1 MKIVC
6 SGRQMSVRDNL
17 KEMAEKK
24 LSVLNKYFSDDVT
37 ANVTFKVRRDVEII
51 EVTIQM
57 RNTLFR
63 SEEGADTFRTALD
76 KAVDTLERQI
86 RRNKTRLQKRIR
98 EGAFAAPAAF
108 PDGPDYEE
116 EPEFSIRTKTYPV
129 RPMSVEE
136 AILQMNLLEHQFFVF
151 VDDVDVKIRHG
162 KSHRSDLRFREIRR
176 ADDD

>member
-1 MKIVC
+1 
-6 SGRQMSVRDNL
+6 MSVRDNL
-17 KEMAEKK
+17 REMAEKK
-24 LSVLNKYFSDDVT
+24 LSTLNKYLSDDVT
-37 ANVTFKVRRDVEII
+37 ANVTFKVRRETEII

-57 RNTLFR
+57 GNTLFR

-108 PDGPDYEE
+108 PEGPDYEE
-116 EPEFSIRTKTYPV
+116 EPEFSIRTKTYPI

-151 VDDVDVKIRHG
+151 IDDVDQETRVVY
-162 KSHRSDLRFREIRR
+162 RR
-176 ADDD
+176 KDGGYGLIIPE

>member
-17 KEMAEKK
+17 REMAEKK
-24 LSVLNKYFSDDVT
+24 LSALNKYFSDDVT
-37 ANVTFKVRRDVEII
+37 ANVTFKVRRDTEII

-108 PDGPDYEE
+108 PEGPDYEE
-116 EPEFSIRTKTYPV
+116 EPEFSIRTKTYPI

-151 VDDVDVKIRHG
+151 VDDVDQETRVVYR
-162 KSHRSDLRFREIRR
+162 
-176 ADDD
+176 

>member
-1 MKIVC
+1 MKSVC
-6 SGRQMSVRDNL
+6 SGRHMSVRDDL
-17 KEMAEKK
+17 RELAQKK
-24 LSVLNKYFSDDVT
+24 LSALNKYFSDDVT
-37 ANVTFKVRRDVEII
+37 ANVTFKVRRDTEII

-57 RNTLFR
+57 GNTLFR

-108 PDGPDYEE
+108 PEGPDYEE
-116 EPEFSIRTKTYPV
+116 EPEFSIRTKTYPI

-136 AILQMNLLEHQFFVF
+136 AILQMNLLEHQFYVF
-151 VDDVDVKIRHG
+151 VDDVDQETRVVY
-162 KSHRSDLRFREIRR
+162 RR
-176 ADDD
+176 KDGGYGLIIPE

>member
-1 MKIVC
+1 
-6 SGRQMSVRDNL
+6 MSVRDNL
-17 KEMAEKK
+17 REMAEKK
-24 LSVLNKYFSDDVT
+24 LSALNKYFSDDVT
-37 ANVTFKVRRDVEII
+37 ANVTFKVRRDTEII

-57 RNTLFR
+57 GNTLFR

-108 PDGPDYEE
+108 PEGPDYEE
-116 EPEFSIRTKTYPV
+116 EPEFSIRTKTYPI

-151 VDDVDVKIRHG
+151 VDDVDQETRVVY
-162 KSHRSDLRFREIRR
+162 RR
-176 ADDD
+176 KDGGYGLIIPE

>member
-1 MKIVC
+1 
-6 SGRQMSVRDNL
+6 MSVRDNL
-17 KEMAEKK
+17 REMAEKK

-151 VDDVDVKIRHG
+151 VDDVDQETRVVY
-162 KSHRSDLRFREIRR
+162 RR
-176 ADDD
+176 KDGGYGLIIPE

>member
-17 KEMAEKK
+17 REMAEKK
-24 LSVLNKYFSDDVT
+24 LSALNKYFSDDVT
-37 ANVTFKVRRDVEII
+37 ANVTFKVRRDTEII

-57 RNTLFR
+57 GNTLFR

-76 KAVDTLERQI
+76 QAVDTLERQI

-98 EGAFAAPAAF
+98 EGAFAEPAF

-116 EPEFSIRTKTYPV
+116 EPEFEIRTKTYPI

-151 VDDVDVKIRHG
+151 VDDVDQETRVVY
-162 KSHRSDLRFREIRR
+162 RR
-176 ADDD
+176 KDGGYGLIIPE

>member
-6 SGRQMSVRDNL
+6 SGRQMSVRDDL
-17 KEMAEKK
+17 RELAQKK
-24 LSVLNKYFSDDVT
+24 LSALNKYFSDDVT
-37 ANVTFKVRRDVEII
+37 ANVTFKVRRDTEII

-108 PDGPDYEE
+108 PEGPDYEE
-116 EPEFSIRTKTYPV
+116 EPEFSIRTKTYPI

-151 VDDVDVKIRHG
+151 VDDVDQETRVVY
-162 KSHRSDLRFREIRR
+162 RR
-176 ADDD
+176 KDGGYGLIIPE

>member
-17 KEMAEKK
+17 REMAEKK
-24 LSVLNKYFSDDVT
+24 LSTLSKFFSDDVT
-37 ANVTFKVRRDVEII
+37 ANVTFKVRRDTEII

-57 RNTLFR
+57 GNTLFR

-86 RRNKTRLQKRIR
+86 RRNKTRLQKRLR
-98 EGAFAAPAAF
+98 AGAFDEPPAF

-116 EPEFSIRTKTYPV
+116 EPEFEIRTKTYPI

-151 VDDVDVKIRHG
+151 VDDVD
-162 KSHRSDLRFREIRR
+162 RETRVVYRR
-176 ADDD
+176 KDGGYGLIIPE

>member
-17 KEMAEKK
+17 REMAEKK

-98 EGAFAAPAAF
+98 EGAFAEPADF
-108 PDGPDYEE
+108 PEGPDYEE
-116 EPEFSIRTKTYPV
+116 EPEFLIRTKTYPV

-151 VDDVDVKIRHG
+151 VDDVDQETRVVY
-162 KSHRSDLRFREIRR
+162 RR
-176 ADDD
+176 KDGGYGLIIPE

>member
-6 SGRQMSVRDNL
+6 SGRQMSVRDDL
-17 KEMAEKK
+17 RELAQKK
-24 LSVLNKYFSDDVT
+24 LSALNKYFSDDVT
-37 ANVTFKVRRDVEII
+37 ANVTFKVRRDTEII

-57 RNTLFR
+57 GNTLFR
-63 SEEGADTFRTALD
+63 SEEGEDTFRTALD

-108 PDGPDYEE
+108 PEGPDYEE
-116 EPEFSIRTKTYPV
+116 EPEFSIRTKTYPI

-151 VDDVDVKIRHG
+151 VDDVDQETRVVY
-162 KSHRSDLRFREIRR
+162 RR
-176 ADDD
+176 KDGGYGLIIPE

>member
-1 MKIVC
+1 
-6 SGRQMSVRDNL
+6 MSVRDDL
-17 KEMAEKK
+17 RELASKK
-24 LSVLNKYFSDDVT
+24 LSALNKYFSDDVT
-37 ANVTFKVRRDVEII
+37 ANVTFKVRRDTEII

-57 RNTLFR
+57 GNTLFR

-108 PDGPDYEE
+108 PEGPDYEE
-116 EPEFSIRTKTYPV
+116 EPEFSIRTKTYPI

-151 VDDVDVKIRHG
+151 VDDVDQETRVVY
-162 KSHRSDLRFREIRR
+162 RR
-176 ADDD
+176 KDGGYGLIIPE

>member
-1 MKIVC
+1 
-6 SGRQMSVRDNL
+6 MSVRDNL
-17 KEMAEKK
+17 REMAEKK
-24 LSVLNKYFSDDVT
+24 LSTLNKYFSDDVT
-37 ANVTFKVRRDVEII
+37 ANVTFKVRRDTEII

-57 RNTLFR
+57 GNTLFR

-108 PDGPDYEE
+108 PEGPDYEE
-116 EPEFSIRTKTYPV
+116 EPEFSIRTKTYPI

-151 VDDVDVKIRHG
+151 IDDVDQETRVVY
-162 KSHRSDLRFREIRR
+162 RR
-176 ADDD
+176 KDGGYGLIIPE

>member
-17 KEMAEKK
+17 REMAEKK

-151 VDDVDVKIRHG
+151 VDDVDQETRVVY
-162 KSHRSDLRFREIRR
+162 RR
-176 ADDD
+176 KDGGYGLIIPE

>member
-6 SGRQMSVRDNL
+6 SGRQMSVRDDL
-17 KEMAEKK
+17 RELAQKK
-24 LSVLNKYFSDDVT
+24 LSALNKYFSDNVT
-37 ANVTFKVRRDVEII
+37 ANVTFKVRRDTEII

-57 RNTLFR
+57 GNTLFR

-108 PDGPDYEE
+108 PEGPDYEE
-116 EPEFSIRTKTYPV
+116 EPEFSIRTKTYPI

-151 VDDVDVKIRHG
+151 VDDVDQETRVVY
-162 KSHRSDLRFREIRR
+162 RR
-176 ADDD
+176 KDGGYGLIIPE

>member
-6 SGRQMSVRDNL
+6 SGRQMSVRDDL
-17 KEMAEKK
+17 RELAQKK
-24 LSVLNKYFSDDVT
+24 LSELNKYFSDNVT
-37 ANVTFKVRRDVEII
+37 ANVTFKVRRDTEII

-57 RNTLFR
+57 GNTLFR

-86 RRNKTRLQKRIR
+86 RRNKTRLQKRLR
-98 EGAFAAPAAF
+98 EGAFDEATAF

-116 EPEFSIRTKTYPV
+116 EPEFEIRTKTYPI

-151 VDDVDVKIRHG
+151 IDDVDQETRVVY
-162 KSHRSDLRFREIRR
+162 RR
-176 ADDD
+176 KDGGYGLIIPE

>member
-1 MKIVC
+1 
-6 SGRQMSVRDNL
+6 MSVRDNL
-17 KEMAEKK
+17 REMAEKK
-24 LSVLNKYFSDDVT
+24 LSTLNKYFSDDVT
-37 ANVTFKVRRDVEII
+37 ANVTFKVRRETEII

-57 RNTLFR
+57 GNTLFR

-108 PDGPDYEE
+108 PEGPDYEE
-116 EPEFSIRTKTYPV
+116 EPEFSIRTKTYPI

-151 VDDVDVKIRHG
+151 IDDVDQETRVVY
-162 KSHRSDLRFREIRR
+162 RR
-176 ADDD
+176 KDGGYGLIIPE

>member
-98 EGAFAAPAAF
+98 EGAFAAPAF
-108 PDGPDYEE
+108 PEGPDYDE
-116 EPEFSIRTKTYPV
+116 EPEFEIRTKTYPV

-151 VDDVDVKIRHG
+151 VDDVDQETRVVY
-162 KSHRSDLRFREIRR
+162 RR
-176 ADDD
+176 KDGGYGLIIPE

>member
-17 KEMAEKK
+17 REMAEKK

-37 ANVTFKVRRDVEII
+37 ANVTFKVRRDTEII

-57 RNTLFR
+57 GNTLFR
-63 SEEGADTFRTALD
+63 SEEGADTVRTALD

-108 PDGPDYEE
+108 PEGPDYEE
-116 EPEFSIRTKTYPV
+116 EPEFSIRTKTYPI

-151 VDDVDVKIRHG
+151 VDDVDQETRVVY
-162 KSHRSDLRFREIRR
+162 RR
-176 ADDD
+176 KDGGYGLIIPE

>member
-17 KEMAEKK
+17 REMAEKK

-98 EGAFAAPAAF
+98 EGAFAVPAAF

-151 VDDVDVKIRHG
+151 VDDVDQETRVVY
-162 KSHRSDLRFREIRR
+162 RR
-176 ADDD
+176 KDGGYGLIIPE

>member
-6 SGRQMSVRDNL
+6 SGRQMSVRDDL
-17 KEMAEKK
+17 RELAQKK
-24 LSVLNKYFSDDVT
+24 LSALNKYFSDDVT
-37 ANVTFKVRRDVEII
+37 ANVTFKVRRDTEII

-57 RNTLFR
+57 GNTLFR

-108 PDGPDYEE
+108 PEGPDYEE
-116 EPEFSIRTKTYPV
+116 EPEFSIRTKTYPI

-151 VDDVDVKIRHG
+151 VDDVDQETRVVY
-162 KSHRSDLRFREIRR
+162 RR
-176 ADDD
+176 KDGGYGLIIPE

>member
-151 VDDVDVKIRHG
+151 VDDVDQETRVVY
-162 KSHRSDLRFREIRR
+162 RR
-176 ADDD
+176 KDGGYGLIIPE

>member
-17 KEMAEKK
+17 REMAEKK

-98 EGAFAAPAAF
+98 EGAFAEPAVF
-108 PDGPDYEE
+108 PEGPDYEE

-151 VDDVDVKIRHG
+151 VDDVDQETRVVY
-162 KSHRSDLRFREIRR
+162 RR
-176 ADDD
+176 KDGGYGLIIPE

>member
-1 MKIVC
+1 
-6 SGRQMSVRDNL
+6 MSVRDDL
-17 KEMAEKK
+17 RELAQKK
-24 LSVLNKYFSDDVT
+24 LSALNKYFSDDVT
-37 ANVTFKVRRDVEII
+37 ANVTFKVRRDTEII

-57 RNTLFR
+57 GNTLFR

-108 PDGPDYEE
+108 PEGPDYEE
-116 EPEFSIRTKTYPV
+116 EPEFSIRTKTYPI

-151 VDDVDVKIRHG
+151 VDDVDQETRVVY
-162 KSHRSDLRFREIRR
+162 RR
-176 ADDD
+176 KDGGYGLIIPE

>member
-98 EGAFAAPAAF
+98 EGAFSAPAAF

-136 AILQMNLLEHQFFVF
+136 AILQMNLLEHQFFGF
-151 VDDVDVKIRHG
+151 VDDVDQETRVVY
-162 KSHRSDLRFREIRR
+162 RR
-176 ADDD
+176 KDGGYGLIIPE

>member
-98 EGAFAAPAAF
+98 EGAFSAPAAF

-151 VDDVDVKIRHG
+151 VDDVDQETRVVY
-162 KSHRSDLRFREIRR
+162 RR
-176 ADDD
+176 KDGGYGLIIPE

>member
-6 SGRQMSVRDNL
+6 SGRQMSVRDDL
-17 KEMAEKK
+17 RELAKKK
-24 LSVLNKYFSDDVT
+24 LSALNKYFSDDVT
-37 ANVTFKVRRDVEII
+37 ANVTFKVRRDTEII

-108 PDGPDYEE
+108 PEGPDYEE
-116 EPEFSIRTKTYPV
+116 EPEFSIRTKTYPI

-151 VDDVDVKIRHG
+151 VDDVDQETRVVY
-162 KSHRSDLRFREIRR
+162 RR
-176 ADDD
+176 KDGGYGLIIPE

>member
-17 KEMAEKK
+17 REMAEKK

-37 ANVTFKVRRDVEII
+37 ANVTFKVRRDTEII

-57 RNTLFR
+57 GNTLFR

-108 PDGPDYEE
+108 PEGPDYEE
-116 EPEFSIRTKTYPV
+116 EPEFSIRTKTYPI

-151 VDDVDVKIRHG
+151 VDDVDQETRVVY
-162 KSHRSDLRFREIRR
+162 RR
-176 ADDD
+176 KDGGYGLIIPE

>member
-17 KEMAEKK
+17 REMAEKK
-24 LSVLNKYFSDDVT
+24 LSVLNKFFSDDVT
-37 ANVTFKVRRDVEII
+37 ANVTFKTRRDTEII

-57 RNTLFR
+57 GNTLFR

-86 RRNKTRLQKRIR
+86 RRNKTRLQKRLR
-98 EGAFAAPAAF
+98 EGAFDNLPPI
-108 PDGPDYEE
+108 PDAPDYEE
-116 EPEFSIRTKTYPV
+116 EPEFNVRTKTYPI

-151 VDDVDVKIRHG
+151 VDDVDHETRVVY
-162 KSHRSDLRFREIRR
+162 RR
-176 ADDD
+176 KDGDYGLIIPE

>member
-17 KEMAEKK
+17 REMAEKK
-24 LSVLNKYFSDDVT
+24 LSTLNKFFSEDVT
-37 ANVTFKVRRDVEII
+37 ANVTFKVRRDTEII

-57 RNTLFR
+57 GNTLFR

-98 EGAFAAPAAF
+98 EGAFAAPASF
-108 PDGPDYEE
+108 PEGPEYEE
-116 EPEFSIRTKTYPV
+116 ESEFSIRTKTYPI

-151 VDDVDVKIRHG
+151 VDDVDQETRVVY
-162 KSHRSDLRFREIRR
+162 RR
-176 ADDD
+176 KDGGYGLIIPE

>member
-1 MKIVC
+1 M
-6 SGRQMSVRDNL
+6 
-17 KEMAEKK
+17 
-24 LSVLNKYFSDDVT
+24 T
-37 ANVTFKVRRDVEII
+37 ANVTFKVRRDTEII

-57 RNTLFR
+57 GNTLFR

-108 PDGPDYEE
+108 PEGPDYEE
-116 EPEFSIRTKTYPV
+116 EPEFSIRTKTYPI

-151 VDDVDVKIRHG
+151 VDDVDQETRVVY
-162 KSHRSDLRFREIRR
+162 RR
-176 ADDD
+176 KDGGYGLIIPE

>member
-6 SGRQMSVRDNL
+6 SGRQRSVRDDL
-17 KEMAEKK
+17 RELAQKK
-24 LSVLNKYFSDDVT
+24 LSALNKYFSDDVT

-63 SEEGADTFRTALD
+63 SEEGADTVRTALD

-108 PDGPDYEE
+108 PEGPDYEE
-116 EPEFSIRTKTYPV
+116 EPEFSIRTKTYPI

-151 VDDVDVKIRHG
+151 VDDVDQETRVVY
-162 KSHRSDLRFREIRR
+162 RR
-176 ADDD
+176 KDGGYGLIIPE

>member
-1 MKIVC
+1 
-6 SGRQMSVRDNL
+6 MSVRDDL
-17 KEMAEKK
+17 RELAQKK
-24 LSVLNKYFSDDVT
+24 LLALNKYFSDDVT
-37 ANVTFKVRRDVEII
+37 ANVTFKVRRDTEII

-57 RNTLFR
+57 GNTLFR

-108 PDGPDYEE
+108 PEGPDYEE
-116 EPEFSIRTKTYPV
+116 EPEFSIRTKTYPI

-151 VDDVDVKIRHG
+151 VDDVDQETRVVY
-162 KSHRSDLRFREIRR
+162 RR
-176 ADDD
+176 KDGGYGLIIPE